1 MVAIYNVFF
10 RLAFYFLFPQSVKAK
25 HESLKRQPNDGAKV
39 PLRTGDHMKHQ
50 RGPDMTVLP
59 KTQRDGES
67 RRWHRST
74 TPGWALAQICCL
86 LLCLALPGWNAGQEG
101 LAQQRPAAAALNV
114 ATDLQIQSSVLRIEF
129 DRNLRSRVIAL
140 FGPRPEV
147 LTPFSASE
155 TVTGIRT
162 WSNFAVSASRRER
175 VSDAFGTG
183 ERLSLTGKSGELR
196 KDLSVTI
203 YSDFPSIAIF
213 DVAYTNEGSSR
224 LAIRSWANHQYSL
237 RANVAARGTAFW
249 SYQSGSYEK
258 RPNWVLPLHTGFSQQ
273 NFLGMNASD
282 YGGGTPVVDVWRKD
296 VGLAVGHVEPG
307 PRLMSLP
314 VSMPD
319 AHSARVAVSAI
330 RDRTLEPG
338 ESFHTL
344 RTFVSVHQGDYFRTL
359 AEYRRLMMRQGFQMA
374 SAPDSAFGPIW
385 CAWGYGRSVQLKQ
398 VYETL
403 PTVKKMGFA
412 WVTLD
417 DGWQNNY
424 GDWALDPKKFPNGDV
439 DMKALVDRIH
449 AEGFKAQLW
458 WSPLSAVPDS
468 KLLAEHPDF
477 VLLNRDG
484 SKRRISWWNSFYLCP
499 SDRGVV
505 EYHKALVRKIL
516 GEWGFDG
523 LKLDGQHMN
532 AVPPCYNPA
541 HHHQRPEDSVEA
553 LPDFF
558 REIYET
564 ARSVKPDALVE
575 FCPCGTA
582 YSFFTMPH
590 FNMSVASDP
599 ESSFQIRSK
608 GKTLKALMG
617 DSVPYFGD
625 HVELSD
631 EAIDFASTV
640 GVGGVVGTQFV
651 LPNLATK
658 HGKSDLTP
666 QRQEIF
672 EKWIHI
678 YNDKMLSRGQYLGDL
693 YDIGFDLPETHVIRK
708 DQELYYAFFARHWS
722 GQLELRGLQDRT
734 YRIVD
739 YVNNRD
745 MGKVHGPKAT
755 LSAEF
760 DKHLMLEAR
769 PE

>member
-1 MVAIYNVFF
+1 MHHA
-10 RLAFYFLFPQSVKAK
+10 RQLAL
-25 HESLKRQPNDGAKV
+25 
-39 PLRTGDHMKHQ
+39 
-50 RGPDMTVLP
+50 
-59 KTQRDGES
+59 
-67 RRWHRST
+67 T
-74 TPGWALAQICCL
+74 TLMLSAL
-86 LLCLALPGWNAGQEG
+86 LLFRTALPAGQLRSGFASRSEAT
-101 LAQQRPAAAALNV
+101 LPETSEV
-114 ATDLQIQSSVLRIEF
+114 ATQIESPKLRIEF
-129 DRNLRSRVIAL
+129 DHNLRSRVIARFNDREL
-140 FGPRPEV
+140 VTG
-147 LTPFSASE
+147 PFSRSE
-155 TVTGIRT
+155 TADGKQREWRDFPVLSQKLESVT
-162 WSNFAVSASRRER
+162 
-175 VSDAFGTG
+175 DAFGTG
-183 ERLSLTGKSGELR
+183 RRLVVTGGVTPLR
-196 KDLSVTI
+196 KTVSVTI
-203 YSDFPSIAIF
+203 YDDFPTMAVF
-213 DVAYTNEGSSR
+213 DVEYTNTGAPPLE
-224 LAIRSWANHQYSL
+224 IRGWTNHSYL
-237 RANVAARGTAFW
+237 IDAAVSTSDPAFW

-258 RPNWVLPLHTGFSQQ
+258 RPDWVLPLRPGFHQE
-273 NFLGMNASD
+273 NYLGMNASD

-296 VGLAVGHVEPG
+296 VGLAVGHLEPV
-307 PRLMSLP
+307 PRLISLP

-319 AHSARVAVSAI
+319 AGHAREAVHSSREL
-330 RDRTLEPG
+330 TLAPG

-344 RTFVSVHQGDYFRTL
+344 RTFVAVHRGDYFQALT
-359 AEYRRLMMRQGFQMA
+359 EYRRRMVRQGFQMA

-398 VYETL
+398 IYDTL
-403 PTVKKMGFA
+403 PTVKKMGFS

-424 GDWALDPKKFPNGDV
+424 GDWAVDPKKFPHGDA

-449 AEGFKAQLW
+449 EEGFKAQLW

-468 KLLAEHPDF
+468 QLLKDHSDF

-484 SKRRISWWNSFYLCP
+484 SKRKISWWNSFYLCP
-499 SDRGVV
+499 ADRGVV

-541 HHHQRPEDSVEA
+541 HHHKRPEDSVEA

-617 DSVPYFGD
+617 DNVPYFGD

-631 EAIDFASTV
+631 GAIDFASTV

-651 LPNLATK
+651 LPNLVKK
-658 HGKSDLTP
+658 HSKSDLTP
-666 QRQEIF
+666 QRQKIF
-672 EKWIHI
+672 EEWLHI
-678 YNDKMLSRGQYLGDL
+678 YKDKMLSRGEYLGDL
-693 YDIGFDLPETHVIRK
+693 YDIGFDRPEAHVIRK
-708 DQELYYAFFARHWS
+708 GQGIYYAFFARHWS
-722 GQLELRGLQDRT
+722 GPIQLRGLQDRT
-734 YRIVD
+734 YHIVD
-739 YVNNRD
+739 YVNNKD
-745 MGKVHGPKAT
+745 LGSVHGPQAT
-755 LSAEF
+755 ISAAF
-760 DKHLMLEAR
+760 NQHLLLEAR
-769 PE
+769 PD

>member
-1 MVAIYNVFF
+1 MS
-10 RLAFYFLFPQSVKAK
+10 LLGPSPQ
-25 HESLKRQPNDGAKV
+25 
-39 PLRTGDHMKHQ
+39 
-50 RGPDMTVLP
+50 
-59 KTQRDGES
+59 
-67 RRWHRST
+67 
-74 TPGWALAQICCL
+74 
-86 LLCLALPGWNAGQEG
+86 
-101 LAQQRPAAAALNV
+101 
-114 ATDLQIQSSVLRIEF
+114 
-129 DRNLRSRVIAL
+129 
-140 FGPRPEV
+140 V
-147 LTPFSASE
+147 LTPFTASE

-162 WSNFAVSASRRER
+162 WSIFPLNSSRRET
-175 VSDAFGTG
+175 VKDAFGAG
-183 ERLSLTGKSGELR
+183 ERLSLTGKAGDLR
-196 KDLSVTI
+196 KDVSVTI
-203 YSDFPSIAIF
+203 YSDFPGFAIF
-213 DVAYTNEGSSR
+213 DVTYTNEGTAP
-224 LAIRSWANHQYSL
+224 LAVRGWANNQYLLHDIAISK
-237 RANVAARGTAFW
+237 NPPHGPAFW

-258 RPNWVLPLHTGFSQQ
+258 RPNWVLPLRAGFKQE
-273 NFLGMNASD
+273 NYLGMNASD
-282 YGGGTPVVDVWRKD
+282 YGGGTPIVDVWRKD

-307 PRLMSLP
+307 PRLISLP

-319 AHSARVAVSAI
+319 ARHASVAI
-330 RDRTLEPG
+330 RSTRKLTLEPG

-359 AEYRRLMMRQGFQMA
+359 AEYRRLMVRQGFQMA
-374 SAPDSAFGPIW
+374 SAPDGAFGPIW

-398 VYETL
+398 VYDTL
-403 PTVKKMGFA
+403 PTVKKLGFA

-424 GDWALDPKKFPNGDV
+424 GDWALDPKKFPHGDA

-458 WSPLSAVPDS
+458 WSPLNAVPDS
-468 KLLAEHPDF
+468 TLLKEHPDF

-484 SKRRISWWNSFYLCP
+484 SKRKISWWNSYYLCP
-499 SDRGVV
+499 SDRGVI

-516 GEWGFDG
+516 GDWGFDG

-532 AVPPCYNPA
+532 AVPACYNPA
-541 HHHQRPEDSVEA
+541 HHHKRPEDSVEG

-599 ESSFQIRSK
+599 ESSFQVRSK

-617 DSVPYFGD
+617 DNIPYFGD

-631 EAIDFASTV
+631 GAIDFASTV

-651 LPNLATK
+651 LPNLVTK
-658 HGKSDLTP
+658 HSTSDLTP
-666 QRQEIF
+666 QREKIF
-672 EKWIHI
+672 EKWLQI
-678 YNDKMLSRGQYLGDL
+678 YREKMLSRGEYLGDL

-708 DQELYYAFFARHWS
+708 DQQLYYAFYAKHWT
-722 GQLELRGLQDRT
+722 GPIELRGLKDGN
-734 YRIVD
+734 YRIID
-739 YVNNRD
+739 YVNHKEL
-745 MGKVHGPKAT
+745 GVVHGPNAT
-755 LSAEF
+755 FSADF
-760 DKHLMLEAR
+760 SQHLLIEVR

>member
-1 MVAIYNVFF
+1 MRRRRVALTCCVL
-10 RLAFYFLFPQSVKAK
+10 LAVALLGSNP
-25 HESLKRQPNDGAKV
+25 RQDN
-39 PLRTGDHMKHQ
+39 
-50 RGPDMTVLP
+50 
-59 KTQRDGES
+59 S
-67 RRWHRST
+67 
-74 TPGWALAQICCL
+74 
-86 LLCLALPGWNAGQEG
+86 
-101 LAQQRPAAAALNV
+101 RPATAAASN
-114 ATDLQIQSSVLRIEF
+114 ATTDLQIHSSVLRIEF
-129 DRNLRSRVIAL
+129 DHNLRSRVVAL
-140 FGPRPEV
+140 FTPDPKP

-155 TVTGIRT
+155 TVAATGRT
-162 WSNFAVSASRRER
+162 WSDFALTSARRER
-175 VSDAFGTG
+175 VSDAFGAG
-183 ERLSLTGKSGELR
+183 ERLSLTGQTGDLR
-196 KDLSVTI
+196 KTVSVTI
-203 YSDFPSIAIF
+203 YADFPSIAIF
-213 DVAYTNEGSSR
+213 DVAYSNQGATPITIRGWTN
-224 LAIRSWANHQYSL
+224 NKYSITSL
-237 RANVAARGTAFW
+237 STAQGPAFW

-258 RPNWVLPLHTGFSQQ
+258 RPNWVLPLRPGFRQE
-273 NFLGMNASD
+273 NYLGMNASD
-282 YGGGTPVVDVWRKD
+282 YGGGTPIVDVWRKD
-296 VGLAVGHVEPG
+296 VGLAVGDVEPG
-307 PRLMSLP
+307 PRLISLP

-319 AHSARVAVSAI
+319 ARHARIAVSS
-330 RDRTLEPG
+330 RKERTLDPG

-359 AEYRRLMMRQGFQMA
+359 TEYRRLMVRQGFQMA

-398 VYETL
+398 VYDTL

-424 GDWALDPKKFPNGDV
+424 GDWGVDSKKFPHGDA

-458 WSPLSAVPDS
+458 WSPLSAVPNS
-468 KLLAEHPDF
+468 QLLKEHPDF
-477 VLLNRDG
+477 VLLNKDG
-484 SKRRISWWNSFYLCP
+484 SKRKISWWNSFYLCP
-499 SDRGVV
+499 ADRAVV

-532 AVPPCYNPA
+532 AVPSCYNPA
-541 HHHQRPEDSVEA
+541 HHHKTPEDSVEA

-599 ESSFQIRSK
+599 ESSFQIRPK

-617 DSVPYFGD
+617 DNIPYFGD

-631 EAIDFASTV
+631 GANDFASTV

-651 LPNLATK
+651 LPNLVKK
-658 HGKSDLTP
+658 HSTSDLTP
-666 QRQEIF
+666 EREKVF
-672 EKWIHI
+672 EKWLQI
-678 YNDKMLSRGQYLGDL
+678 YKEKMLSRGEYLGEL
-693 YDIGFDLPETHVIRK
+693 YDIGFDRPEAHAIRK
-708 DQELYYAFFARHWS
+708 GGEMYYAFFARHWS
-722 GQLELRGLQDRT
+722 GPIELHGLQDRT
-734 YRIVD
+734 YHIVD
-739 YVNNRD
+739 YVN
-745 MGKVHGPKAT
+745 GKDFGNVHGPKAT
-755 LSAEF
+755 ISTDFA
-760 DKHLMLEAR
+760 KHLLIEAQ

>member
-1 MVAIYNVFF
+1 M
-10 RLAFYFLFPQSVKAK
+10 RKL
-25 HESLKRQPNDGAKV
+25 
-39 PLRTGDHMKHQ
+39 
-50 RGPDMTVLP
+50 
-59 KTQRDGES
+59 
-67 RRWHRST
+67 
-74 TPGWALAQICCL
+74 ALACCVL
-86 LLCLALPGWNAGQEG
+86 VGIALPGWNSGQNG
-101 LAQQRPAAAALNV
+101 SRQQSAPPDAVNIAAN
-114 ATDLQIQSSVLRIEF
+114 LQIQSSVLRIEF
-129 DRNLRSRVIAL
+129 DHNLHSRVVAL
-140 FGPRPEV
+140 IGPKPKL

-155 TVTGIRT
+155 TVTSVDRT
-162 WSNFAVSASRRER
+162 CRDFVLTASRREQA
-175 VSDAFGTG
+175 SDTFGAG
-183 ERLSLTGKSGELR
+183 ERLTLTGKCGDLR
-196 KDLSVTI
+196 KNVSVTI
-203 YSDFPSIAIF
+203 YADFPSLAVF
-213 DVAYTNEGSSR
+213 DVEYTNGSSAQ
-224 LAIRSWANHQYSL
+224 LKIRGWSNNQYVLS
-237 RANVAARGTAFW
+237 AHPPGRGPAFW

-258 RPNWVLPLHTGFSQQ
+258 RPNWVLPLRAGFRQE
-273 NFLGMNASD
+273 NYLGMNASD
-282 YGGGTPVVDVWRKD
+282 YGGGTPIVDVWRKD
-296 VGLAVGHVEPG
+296 VGLAVGHLEPG
-307 PRLMSLP
+307 PRLISLP

-319 AHSARVAVSAI
+319 ASHARVAVRSVKQ
-330 RDRTLEPG
+330 RTLEPG

-359 AEYRRLMMRQGFQMA
+359 TEYRRLMMRQGFQMA

-398 VYETL
+398 VYDTL

-424 GDWALDPKKFPNGDV
+424 GDWAVDPKKFPHGDA
-439 DMKALVDRIH
+439 DMKAFVDRIH
-449 AEGFKAQLW
+449 EEGFKAQLW
-458 WSPLSAVPDS
+458 WSPLSAVPES
-468 KLLAEHPDF
+468 QLLKDHPDF
-477 VLLNRDG
+477 ALLNRDG
-484 SKRRISWWNSFYLCP
+484 SKRKISWWNSFYLCP
-499 SDRGVV
+499 ADRGVV

-516 GEWGFDG
+516 GDWGFDG

-617 DSVPYFGD
+617 DNIPYFGD

-631 EAIDFASTV
+631 GGIDFASTV

-651 LPNLATK
+651 LPNLVKK
-658 HGKSDLTP
+658 HSKSDLTP
-666 QRQEIF
+666 QRQKIF
-672 EKWIHI
+672 EQWLHI
-678 YNDKMLSRGQYLGDL
+678 YKDKMLSRGEYLGNL
-693 YDIGFDLPETHVIRK
+693 YDIGFDRPEAHVIRK
-708 DQELYYAFFARHWS
+708 GPDMYYAFFARHWS
-722 GQLELRGLQDRT
+722 GPIQLRGLEDRT
-734 YRIVD
+734 YHIVD
-739 YVNNRD
+739 YVNHKD
-745 MGKVHGPKAT
+745 LGTVHGPQAAI
-755 LSAEF
+755 SAAF
-760 DKHLMLEAR
+760 NQHLLLEAR
-769 PE
+769 PD

>member
-1 MVAIYNVFF
+1 LSNKF
-10 RLAFYFLFPQSVKAK
+10 RANDSPNTNSISSEDGTQLKYDGWYSSIMRGRRIALTCSVLLGFALLGSNSRQSNP
-25 HESLKRQPNDGAKV
+25 SQPLTPAGA
-39 PLRTGDHMKHQ
+39 GDAM
-50 RGPDMTVLP
+50 
-59 KTQRDGES
+59 
-67 RRWHRST
+67 
-74 TPGWALAQICCL
+74 
-86 LLCLALPGWNAGQEG
+86 
-101 LAQQRPAAAALNV
+101 
-114 ATDLQIQSSVLRIEF
+114 TDLQIQSSVLRITF
-129 DRNLRSRVIAL
+129 DHNLHSQVVAL
-140 FGPRPEV
+140 FGPNPAP
-147 LTPFSASE
+147 LTSLAASE
-155 TVTGIRT
+155 IVAGSGRT
-162 WSNFAVSASRRER
+162 WNDFALISSHREQ

-183 ERLSLTGKSGELR
+183 ERLSLTGKSGDLR
-196 KDLSVTI
+196 KSISVTI
-203 YSDFPSIAIF
+203 YPDFPSIAVF
-213 DVAYTNEGSSR
+213 DVAYSNEGATPLTIR
-224 LAIRSWANHQYSL
+224 GWTNNQYLLTTLATSK
-237 RANVAARGTAFW
+237 TPEFW

-258 RPNWVLPLHTGFSQQ
+258 RPNWVLPLRPGFRQE
-273 NFLGMNASD
+273 NYLGMNASD
-282 YGGGTPVVDVWRKD
+282 YGGGTPIVDVWRKD
-296 VGLAVGHVEPG
+296 VGLAVGDVEPG
-307 PRLMSLP
+307 PRLISLP
-314 VSMPD
+314 VSIPD
-319 AHSARVAVSAI
+319 ARHASVAVRSNKE
-330 RDRTLEPG
+330 RTLDPG

-359 AEYRRLMMRQGFQMA
+359 TEYRRLMVRQGFQMA

-398 VYETL
+398 VYDTL

-424 GDWALDPKKFPNGDV
+424 GDWEVDPKKFPHGDA

-458 WSPLSAVPDS
+458 WSPLSAVPNS
-468 KLLAEHPDF
+468 QLLKEHPDF
-477 VLLNRDG
+477 LLLNQDG
-484 SKRRISWWNSFYLCP
+484 SKRKISWWNSFYMCP
-499 SDRGVV
+499 ADRAVV

-541 HHHQRPEDSVEA
+541 HHHKSPEDSVEA

-617 DSVPYFGD
+617 DNIPYFGD

-631 EAIDFASTV
+631 GALDFASTV

-651 LPNLATK
+651 LPNLVKKRST
-658 HGKSDLTP
+658 SDLTP
-666 QRQEIF
+666 EREKVF
-672 EKWIHI
+672 EKWLQI
-678 YNDKMLSRGQYLGDL
+678 YKEKMLSRGEYLGDL
-693 YDIGFDLPETHVIRK
+693 YDIGFDRPEAHAIRK
-708 DQELYYAFFARHWS
+708 GGEMYYAFFARHWS
-722 GQLELRGLQDRT
+722 GSIELRGLQDRA
-734 YRIVD
+734 YHIVD
-739 YVNNRD
+739 YVN
-745 MGKVHGPKAT
+745 GKDFGSVHGPNAT
-755 LSAEF
+755 ISAEF
-760 DKHLMLEAR
+760 EKHLLIEAQ